1 MRIQR
6 TIKRMKKR
14 VKALIEQFDEY
25 VDEFNRRN
33 LFTGPSVYFH
43 NKTLQIQQSH
53 NTSCDVL
60 QDDLFFDYLYATLA
74 AWGLHRMG
82 SGVTKLAEIKE
93 LKASFRKQKEQ
104 IRILQS
110 FEIDNIP
117 DDELDSVT
125 SMLWDVLDNLQVS
138 MSKTKIV
145 AGSKA
150 LHHLLSSLI
159 PPIDGEYT
167 LKFFYD
173 SRATALNQGDK
184 IAFKE
189 IYPYF
194 RQIAST
200 CAKKIEKHIGHG
212 MNTSKTKVIDNAI
225 VGFVLRGF
233 PKSFRNVL

>member
-1 MRIQR
+1 MRR
-6 TIKRMKKR
+6 KDTIRRMEER
-14 VKALIEQFDEY
+14 VNRLIEQFDKCVEI
-25 VDEFNRRN
+25 FGRRN

-43 NKTLQIQQSH
+43 NKTLEIRKRYI
-53 NTSCDVL
+53 TPCDVL
-60 QDDLFFDYLYATLA
+60 QDDLFFDYLYATLT

-82 SGVTKLAEIKE
+82 PGATKLTEIEE

-104 IRILQS
+104 IRTLQS

-117 DDELDSVT
+117 DNKGDYVT
-125 SMLWDVLDNLQVS
+125 SILWDILYKLQVGVGE
-138 MSKTKIV
+138 TKIV

-150 LHHLLSSLI
+150 LHHLLPNLM

-167 LKFFYD
+167 LKFFYNN
-173 SRATALNQGDK
+173 RGTALNQGDET
-184 IAFKE
+184 AFKE

-194 RQIAST
+194 CQIAST

-225 VGFVLRGF
+225 VGFVLQGL
-233 PKSFRNVL
+233 P